1 MVILFLAIC
10 LGHFYIDS
18 MFGIWPLWKTL
29 AGYNIAE
36 AGLMTGLA
44 VFLGEGLQTFFGK
57 LSDRGFMKK
66 LIVTGLCLS
75 SISLLYPFASF
86 PFACLF
92 FFLTCVSSA
101 SFHPSAVS
109 AVAHIPLYSMPCMMG
124 IFQASGFLG
133 VALGQKIFISLFS
146 HSHYATLLLLF
157 LPLLLGL
164 FFYRTRMSNPEVHH
178 EPLSLIKVLSTF
190 WKKPLL
196 QSLYLLL
203 VMNQAVFWALLFLL
217 PEVVAEK
224 GMSEWFRLGGG
235 TLLFVIG
242 AASTCIPLGLLAAR
256 LHIVRL
262 LPSLF
267 GSAVIL
273 VSFFLFSS
281 SWGDPW
287 LLFLLGG
294 MLGAI
299 TPLALALGAQCEPK
313 KRGMV
318 SAYLMGGVWIV
329 SESMGYAFGSLLY
342 SWMPAPKATHTLQ
355 LFALFLVGGI
365 MLANRLKKQF
375 YESHEANAM
384 SADD

>member
-1 MVILFLAIC
+1 MLILFLAIC

-36 AGLMTGLA
+36 AGLMTGVA
-44 VFLGEGLQTFFGK
+44 VFLGEGLQTFFGT
-57 LSDRGFMKK
+57 LSDKGFMKK

-75 SISLLYPFASF
+75 SISLFYPFSSF
-86 PFACLF
+86 PIACLF

-101 SFHPSAVS
+101 SFHPSAAS

-124 IFQASGFLG
+124 IFQAAGFLG
-133 VALGQKIFISLFS
+133 VALGQKIFISLLA
-146 HSHYATLLLLF
+146 HSHYATLFLLL
-157 LPLLLGL
+157 PPILLGL
-164 FFYRTRMSNPEVHH
+164 FFLRTRMSNPEVHH

-190 WKKPLL
+190 WKKPIL

-256 LHIVRL
+256 LHIVQL

-267 GSAVIL
+267 RGAAVL
-273 VSFFLFSS
+273 VIVFLFTSS
-281 SWGDPW
+281 RGDPW
-287 LLFLLGG
+287 ILFLLGG
-294 MLGAI
+294 MLGSI
-299 TPLALALGAQCEPK
+299 SPLALALGAQCEPK
-313 KRGMV
+313 RRGMV
-318 SAYLMGGVWIV
+318 SAYLMGGVWII
-329 SESMGYAFGSLLY
+329 SESMGYALSSLLY

-355 LFALFLVGGI
+355 LFAFFLLIGLFLSY
-365 MLANRLKKQF
+365 RLKRQF
-375 YESHEANAM
+375 YKSY
-384 SADD
+384 SDLVQ